1 MKELQKHI
9 DAFDQYFILKQNG
22 VSTTEAIRSVMGQWK
37 VSEKSA
43 FKWKR
48 EFKWD
53 EKEAVR
59 SVEVNQKVEKKT
71 NNTIVDNKI
80 KYLSFYH
87 KLLDD
92 LKNNFDIKIESV
104 TDLKKTVDGCLVL
117 QGEVNE
123 RLESRVVVERLVD
136 RIDSLSDEEYVEVL
150 RNGRI
155 WGVD

>member
-1 MKELQKHI
+1 MKELQKHL
-9 DAFDQYFILKQNG
+9 DAFELYFQSKQAGLAAKASVEQVASKQNYN
-22 VSTTEAIRSVMGQWK
+22 VTTVW
-37 VSEKSA
+37 
-43 FKWKR
+43 KWKR

-53 EKEAVR
+53 EREAVR
-59 SVEVNQKVEKKT
+59 SAEVNLKVEKKI

-92 LKNNFDIKIESV
+92 LKNDFDIKIESV
-104 TDLKKTVDGCLVL
+104 TDLKKTVDSCLVL

-136 RIDSLSDEEYVEVL
+136 RIDSLSDEEYVEIL